1 MSYQA
6 TTRIDNNP
14 FQHGNVDEESE
25 NDDDASQH
33 NIKFTIPPNE
43 NNEKGEWNFS
53 REKIYEKNSHH
64 SQGRAILFVH
74 LKMI

>member
-14 FQHGNVDEESE
+14 FQHRNNDEESE
-25 NDDDASQH
+25 NEDDTSH

-43 NNEKGEWNFS
+43 NNEKGE
-53 REKIYEKNSHH
+53 
-64 SQGRAILFVH
+64 
-74 LKMI
+74 